1 MAAKVNVLLVED
13 NPMVRQMLRQ
23 GLDPLC
29 ALTPVAD
36 GTDALLKAI
45 EAPPDLI
52 VSDYT
57 LPGLDGRQLVE
68 KLKSRANTA
77 KIPVIIIA
85 SRADITEKLK
95 MLQDSVEDFIEKPF
109 FTGEAIK
116 RIKRMIDRITL
127 EKMAK
132 EAPGESVLRG
142 SLAQMNIMD
151 LFQSLE
157 MGHKTCLL
165 TLSNNGQSC
174 KMYFND
180 GQVNHAVFNNGEA
193 KGDDAVYKTMGWT
206 EGTFSIDFTQSSSEQ
221 TTTRSTQGL
230 LMEGLRLL
238 DESNRGAEEENVL
251 DA

>member
-1 MAAKVNVLLVED
+1 MAGKVNLLLVED
-13 NPMVRQMLRQ
+13 NPMVRDMLRQ
-23 GLDPLC
+23 GLDSIC
-29 ALTPVAD
+29 SVSAISD

-52 VSDYT
+52 VYT

-68 KLKSRANTA
+68 KLKSRAGTA
-77 KIPVIIIA
+77 KIPIILFA
-85 SRADITEKLK
+85 SRSDINEKLK
-95 MLQDSVEDFIEKPF
+95 MLQDAVEDFIEKPF
-109 FTGEAIK
+109 FTKDAIK
-116 RIKRMIDRITL
+116 RIKRLVDRITL
-127 EKMAK
+127 EKMAR

-165 TLSNNGQSC
+165 TLTNNGQSC

-180 GQVNHAVFNNGEA
+180 GQVNHAIFGSGEV
-193 KGDDAVYKTMGWT
+193 KGDEAVYKTMGWMD
-206 EGTFSIDFTQSSSEQ
+206 GSFSIDFAQSSKEQ
-221 TTTRSTQGL
+221 TITKSTQGL

-238 DESNRGAEEENVL
+238 DESNRGAEENVL
-251 DA
+251 DS

>member
-1 MAAKVNVLLVED
+1 MPGKVNLLLIDD
-13 NPMVRQMLRQ
+13 NPMVREMLRA
-23 GLDPLC
+23 GLDPL
-29 ALTPVAD
+29 ASVTAIGD

-45 EAPPDLI
+45 ENPPDLI
-52 VSDYT
+52 ISDYT
-57 LPGLDGRQLVE
+57 LPGLNGRQLVE

-85 SRADITEKLK
+85 SRSDITEKLK
-95 MLQDSVEDFIEKPF
+95 MLTDTVEDFIEKPF
-109 FTGEAIK
+109 LTKEAVA
-116 RIKRMIDRITL
+116 RIKKVIDKITL
-127 EKMAK
+127 EKMAR

-165 TLSNNGQSC
+165 TLSYNGQSC
-174 KMYFND
+174 SMYFND
-180 GQVNHAVFNNGEA
+180 GQVSHAVFGNGEL

-206 EGTFSIDFTQSSSEQ
+206 DGTFAIDFTKSSAEQ
-221 TTTRSTQGL
+221 TTTKSTQGL

-238 DESNRGAEEENVL
+238 DESNRDAEANVL
-251 DA
+251 DS

>member
-1 MAAKVNVLLVED
+1 MASKVKLLLVED
-13 NPMVRQMLRQ
+13 NPIVREMLRQ
-23 GLDPLC
+23 GLEPH
-29 ALTPVAD
+29 AAVTPMGEGA
-36 GTDALLKAI
+36 DALLKAI

-52 VSDYT
+52 VADYT

-77 KIPVIIIA
+77 KIPIILTA
-85 SRADITEKLK
+85 SRSDINEKLK
-95 MLQDSVEDFIEKPF
+95 MLQDSVEDFVEKPYF
-109 FTGEAIK
+109 IKDAVK
-116 RIKRMIDRITL
+116 RIKKVIDKITL
-127 EKMAK
+127 EKMAR

-165 TLSNNGQSC
+165 TLTNNGQSC
-174 KMYFND
+174 KMYFAD
-180 GQVNHAVFNNGEA
+180 GQVNHAVFGNGEL
-193 KGDDAVYKTMGWT
+193 KGDEAVYKTMAWNDGN
-206 EGTFSIDFTQSSSEQ
+206 FAIDFSQSSNEQ

-238 DESNRGAEEENVL
+238 DEANRGAEENVL
-251 DA
+251 DS

>member
-1 MAAKVNVLLVED
+1 MAGKVNLLLVED
-13 NPMVRQMLRQ
+13 NPMVREMLRQ

-29 ALTPVAD
+29 SITTISEGA
-36 GTDALLKAI
+36 DALLKAI
-45 EAPPDLI
+45 ESPPDLI

-68 KLKSRANTA
+68 KLKSRPNTS
-77 KIPVIIIA
+77 KIPIILFA
-85 SRADITEKLK
+85 SRSDITEKLK
-95 MLQDSVEDFIEKPF
+95 MIQDMVDDFIEKPF
-109 FTGEAIK
+109 FTKDAVK
-116 RIKRMIDRITL
+116 RIKRTIDRITL

-132 EAPGESVLRG
+132 EAPQEGVLRG

-180 GQVNHAVFNNGEA
+180 GQCNHAVFGDV
-193 KGDDAVYKTMGWT
+193 KGDEAVYKTMGWND
-206 EGTFSIDFTQSSSEQ
+206 GSFSIDFNQSSPEQ
-221 TTTRSTQGL
+221 TTTKSTQGL

-238 DESNRGAEEENVL
+238 DESNRGSEEENVL
-251 DA
+251 DS

>member
-1 MAAKVNVLLVED
+1 MASKVNLLLVED
-13 NPMVRQMLRQ
+13 NPMVRDMLRQ

-29 ALTPVAD
+29 TVTTVAD

-52 VSDYT
+52 VTDYT
-57 LPGLDGRQLVE
+57 LPGMDGRQLVE
-68 KLKSRANTA
+68 KLKSRGNTA
-77 KIPVIIIA
+77 KIPIILTA
-85 SRADITEKLK
+85 SRSDVTEKLK
-95 MLQDSVEDFIEKPF
+95 MIQDSVEDFIEKPF
-109 FTGEAIK
+109 FTKDAIK
-116 RIKRMIDRITL
+116 RIKRVIDRITL

-132 EAPGESVLRG
+132 EAPAEGVLRG

-157 MGHKTCLL
+157 MGHKTCML
-165 TLSNNGQSC
+165 TLSNKGQSC

-180 GQVNHAVFNNGEA
+180 GQVSHALFGNGEL
-193 KGDDAVYKTMGWT
+193 KGDEAVYKTMGWT
-206 EGTFSIDFTQSSSEQ
+206 DGSFSIDFNQSSPEQ

-238 DESNRGAEEENVL
+238 DESNRGAEENVL
-251 DA
+251 DS